1 MKKVIYLFA
10 FLFISNVAFSQSMF
24 DSLEDLD
31 EVSAVVVTKD
41 AFELLQKFPDAKSDD
56 MEVFNV
62 IKGLNELKVFST
74 EDEGVASKMDG
85 MVNSAIKRS
94 NLTQLMRVKEKDSKV
109 KIYVKS
115 TKNKDLVS
123 EVLMYVKNKEK
134 NNKSKATVITLTGN
148 IDVNKLSKIAHKYSD
163 KKDKEK

>member
-1 MKKVIYLFA
+1 MKKIIYLFA

-41 AFELLQKFPDAKSDD
+41 AFELLKKFPDAKSDD

-74 EDEGVASKMDG
+74 EDASIASKMEG
-85 MVNSAIKRS
+85 MVNSAIKNS
-94 NLTQLMRVKEKDSKV
+94 SLTQLMRVKEKDSKV
-109 KIYVKS
+109 KIYIKS

-123 EVLMYVKNKEK
+123 EVLMYVKSKEK
-134 NNKSKATVITLTGN
+134 DNSSKSTVITLTGD
-148 IDVNKLSKIAHKYSD
+148 IDVNKLSKIASKYSE
-163 KKDKEK
+163 KENK

>member
-56 MEVFNV
+56 MEIFNV

-74 EDEGVASKMDG
+74 EDSGIISKMES
-85 MVNSAIKRS
+85 MVNSSIKKS

-123 EVLMYVKNKEK
+123 EVLMYVKKKGNKEK
-134 NNKSKATVITLTGN
+134 PEATVITLTGD
-148 IDVNKLSKIAHKYSD
+148 IDVNKLSKIAHKYSE
-163 KKDKEK
+163 KKDNNK